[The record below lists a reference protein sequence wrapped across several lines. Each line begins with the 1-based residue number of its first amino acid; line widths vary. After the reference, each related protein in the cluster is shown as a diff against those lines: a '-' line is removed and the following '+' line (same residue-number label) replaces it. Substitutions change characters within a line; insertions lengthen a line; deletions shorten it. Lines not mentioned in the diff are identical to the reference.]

1 MEISLIYDQW
11 SWREKVAR
19 DVCSVMYI
27 NMTCTQN
34 AYNAYNLLCTWSRY
48 SHIKTALYLLISY
61 GWMHYLH
68 MHYATMQLTVEKC
81 KWKKSLKTQV
91 KMRIR
96 WWAHLNEC
104 KRAARTRA
112 HIHNLA
118 YFSNTLA
125 TIVQLDNGNEA
136 HLFIAFIFPSH
147 NAQLFTHF
155 SHPFT
160 RMKMC
165 SACPCSF
172 YLKMTNL
179 GTVTA

>member
-96 WWAHLNEC
+96 WWAH
-104 KRAARTRA
+104 
-112 HIHNLA
+112 IHNLA

-125 TIVQLDNGNEA
+125 TIVSAWQWKWGSFIHRIYFSLSQRSTLHTFFSSVYTNEDVFSVSMFV
-136 HLFIAFIFPSH
+136 LSENDKSRNCDCLIY
-147 NAQLFTHF
+147 FT
-155 SHPFT
+155 
-160 RMKMC
+160 M
-165 SACPCSF
+165 
-172 YLKMTNL
+172 
-179 GTVTA
+179 

>member
-91 KMRIR
+91 KNANTMMSSSQWMQTRSAYTGTYTQSRIFF
-96 WWAHLNEC
+96 E
-104 KRAARTRA
+104 
-112 HIHNLA
+112 
-118 YFSNTLA
+118 YFSHNCISLTMEMRL
-125 TIVQLDNGNEA
+125 IYSS
-136 HLFIAFIFPSH
+136 HLFFPLTTLNSSHIFLIRLHEWRCVQRVHVRFIWKW
-147 NAQLFTHF
+147 QI
-155 SHPFT
+155 
-160 RMKMC
+160 
-165 SACPCSF
+165 
-172 YLKMTNL
+172 
-179 GTVTA
+179 